1 MKSRFLFPHQSR
13 ILGYACI
20 LAYIPVMVFKKLLHH
35 GYSNQDSAQK
45 LADASGLFN
54 SEHILTAIAML
65 FLFGGLLLVA
75 FSKEKV
81 EDEQILQLRL
91 DSLHWAIYLN
101 YLILI
106 IGVFVTPTFQFI
118 GILLFNLWAPL
129 LFFII
134 RFRWK
139 IYLLNRLFKNE
150 EELV

>member
-20 LAYIPVMVFKKLLHH
+20 IAYIPVMVFKKLLHD
-35 GYSNQDSAQK
+35 GYKTIDPAQK
-45 LADASGLFN
+45 FADASGIFN
-54 SEHILTAIAML
+54 SEHIFTAIAML

-91 DSLHWAIYLN
+91 DSLHWAIYFN

-106 IGVFVTPTFQFI
+106 IGAFVATAFQFHDI
-118 GILLFNLWAPL
+118 VLFNLWAPL